1 MIAVPGEI
9 LDLTLKLSFL
19 PTGTYLGLRHE
30 VTVWSLVR
38 ILTLQPQLFGLLLQP
53 LLLLLAAGVHLAL
66 GTEVGLGHPGGQHG
80 EQPQQEGEDGG
91 EEEAPPFPL
100 IQTLLVV
107 NERSALPSQPVSNV
121 TECLLTYVWS
131 EGLHTTHDFHL

>member
-1 MIAVPGEI
+1 MCCCVVTDLAEVRLCEPGE
-9 LDLTLKLSFL
+9 DD
-19 PTGTYLGLRHE
+19 
-30 VTVWSLVR
+30 
-38 ILTLQPQLFGLLLQP
+38 
-53 LLLLLAAGVHLAL
+53 
-66 GTEVGLGHPGGQHG
+66 G
-80 EQPQQEGEDGG
+80 EQPQEEGEDGG